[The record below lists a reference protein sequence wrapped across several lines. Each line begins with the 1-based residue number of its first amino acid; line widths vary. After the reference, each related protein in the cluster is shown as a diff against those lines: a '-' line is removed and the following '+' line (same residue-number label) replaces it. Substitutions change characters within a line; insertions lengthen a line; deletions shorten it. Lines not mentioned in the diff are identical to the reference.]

1 MFEIRFRDFVGSQ
14 MDAGGWRKNQRI
26 KNMLTVMALLQQKPE
41 EGMLCMMQVA
51 VRPASVSRRTCALV
65 AD

>member
-1 MFEIRFRDFVGSQ
+1 MLVVGERT
-14 MDAGGWRKNQRI
+14 AAI